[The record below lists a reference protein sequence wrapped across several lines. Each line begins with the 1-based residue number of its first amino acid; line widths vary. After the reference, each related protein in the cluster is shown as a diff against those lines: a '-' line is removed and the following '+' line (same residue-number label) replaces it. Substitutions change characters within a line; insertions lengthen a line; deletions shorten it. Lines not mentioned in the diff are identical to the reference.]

1 MSEIKNQNPTI
12 QDEVVVSLEYTLQ
25 VEGEIVDSTG
35 EDEHIQFIQG
45 HGQIIPGLES
55 QLYGMTSGESKEV
68 TVPAED
74 AYGVMDEDALGT
86 VPRDEFPP
94 DMPLEKGVALQLRD
108 EDGEVFD
115 AYVESV
121 GKKTVEIN
129 LNHPLAGK
137 ELHFSVK
144 VLDLRPA
151 SEDEIAHGHVH
162 D

>member
-1 MSEIKNQNPTI
+1 MSETINQNLTL
-12 QDEVVVSLEYTLQ
+12 QDDVVVSLEYILQ

-55 QLYGMTSGESKEV
+55 QIYGMTSGESKEV
-68 TVPAED
+68 TIPAEE
-74 AYGVMDEDALGT
+74 AYGELDEDALGT

-108 EDGEVFD
+108 QDGEVFD

-121 GKKTVEIN
+121 GKKNVEIN

-151 SEDEIAHGHVH
+151 TEEEIAHEHVH

>member
-1 MSEIKNQNPTI
+1 MSETKNQNLTI

-55 QLYGMTSGESKEV
+55 QLYGMSSGESKEV
-68 TVPAED
+68 TVPAEN
-74 AYGVMDEDALGT
+74 AYGVLDEDALGT

-108 EDGEVFD
+108 QDGEVFD

-121 GKKTVEIN
+121 NKKTVEIN

-144 VLDLRPA
+144 VLELRPA
-151 SEDEIAHGHVH
+151 TEDEIAHGHVH

>member
-1 MSEIKNQNPTI
+1 MSETTNQNPTV
-12 QDEVVVSLEYTLQ
+12 QDEVVVSLEYTLR
-25 VEGEIVDSTG
+25 VEGEVVDSTG

-55 QLYGMTSGESKEV
+55 QLYGMSSGESKEA
-68 TVPAED
+68 TVPPEE
-74 AYGVMDEDALGT
+74 AYGVLDEDALGT

-108 EDGEVFD
+108 QDGEVFD

-121 GKKTVEIN
+121 SKKSVEIN

-137 ELHFSVK
+137 ELFFSIK

-151 SEDEIAHGHVH
+151 TEDEIAHGHVH

>member
-1 MSEIKNQNPTI
+1 MNETTNQNLTI
-12 QDEVVVSLEYTLQ
+12 RDEVIVSLEYTLQ

-55 QLYGMTSGESKEV
+55 QLYGMSSGESKEV
-68 TVPAED
+68 TVPAEE
-74 AYGVMDEDALGT
+74 AYGVLDEDALGT

-94 DMPLEKGVALQLRD
+94 DMPMEKGVALQLRD
-108 EDGEVFD
+108 QDGEMFD

-121 GKKTVEIN
+121 NKKTVEIN

-137 ELHFSVK
+137 ELLFSVK
-144 VLDLRPA
+144 VLELRPA
-151 SEDEIAHGHVH
+151 TEDEIAHGHVH

>member
-1 MSEIKNQNPTI
+1 M
-12 QDEVVVSLEYTLQ
+12 
-25 VEGEIVDSTG
+25 
-35 EDEHIQFIQG
+35 
-45 HGQIIPGLES
+45 
-55 QLYGMTSGESKEV
+55 
-68 TVPAED
+68 
-74 AYGVMDEDALGT
+74 
-86 VPRDEFPP
+86 PRDEFPP

>member
-1 MSEIKNQNPTI
+1 MSETINQNLTV
-12 QDEVVVSLEYTLQ
+12 QDEVIVSLEYTLQ

-45 HGQIIPGLES
+45 YGQIIPGLES
-55 QLYGMTSGESKEV
+55 QIYGMSSGESKEV
-68 TVPAED
+68 AVPAE
-74 AYGVMDEDALGT
+74 AYGELDEDALGT

-108 EDGEVFD
+108 QDGEVFD

-121 GKKTVEIN
+121 GKKNVEIN

-151 SEDEIAHGHVH
+151 TEEEIAHEHVH

>member
-1 MSEIKNQNPTI
+1 MSETTNQNLTI
-12 QDEVVVSLEYTLQ
+12 RDEVVVSLEYALL

-68 TVPAED
+68 TVPPED
-74 AYGVMDEDALGT
+74 AYGVLDEDALGT

-108 EDGEVFD
+108 QDGEVFD

-121 GKKTVEIN
+121 GKKSVEIN

>member
-12 QDEVVVSLEYTLQ
+12 QDDVVVSLEYTLH

-55 QLYGMTSGESKEV
+55 QIYGMSSGESKEV
-68 TVPAED
+68 TVPPEE
-74 AYGVMDEDALGT
+74 AYGVLDEDALGT

-121 GKKTVEIN
+121 DKKSVEIN

-151 SEDEIAHGHVH
+151 TEDEIAHGHVH

>member
-1 MSEIKNQNPTI
+1 MSENMKKNPTI
-12 QDEVVVSLEYTLQ
+12 QDDTVVSLEYTLQ

-45 HGQIIPGLES
+45 YGQIIPGLES
-55 QLYGMTSGESKEV
+55 QIYGMSSGESKEV
-68 TVPAED
+68 IVPAEE
-74 AYGVMDEDALGT
+74 AYGELDEDALGT
-86 VPRDEFPP
+86 VPRSEFPP

-108 EDGEVFD
+108 QDGEVFD

-121 GKKTVEIN
+121 GKKNVEIN

-151 SEDEIAHGHVH
+151 TEDEIAHGHVH

>member
-1 MSEIKNQNPTI
+1 MSENIKKIPTI
-12 QDEVVVSLEYTLQ
+12 QDDVVVSLEYTLH

-45 HGQIIPGLES
+45 HGQIVPGLES
-55 QLYGMTSGESKEV
+55 QIYGMSSGESKEV
-68 TVPAED
+68 TVPPEE
-74 AYGVMDEDALGT
+74 AYGVLDEDALGT
-86 VPRDEFPP
+86 VPRDEIPP

-121 GKKTVEIN
+121 GKKSVEIN

-151 SEDEIAHGHVH
+151 SEDEIAHEHVH

>member
-1 MSEIKNQNPTI
+1 MSEIKKQIPTI
-12 QDEVVVSLEYTLQ
+12 RDDVVVSLEYTLQ

-55 QLYGMTSGESKEV
+55 QLYGMSSGESKEV
-68 TVPAED
+68 TVPAEE
-74 AYGVMDEDALGT
+74 AYGVLDEDALGT

-108 EDGEVFD
+108 EDDEVFD

-121 GKKTVEIN
+121 GKKSVEIN

-151 SEDEIAHGHVH
+151 TEDEIAHGHVH

>member
-55 QLYGMTSGESKEV
+55 ELYGMTSGESKEV
-68 TVPAED
+68 TVPPED
-74 AYGVMDEDALGT
+74 AYGVLDEDALGT
-86 VPRDEFPP
+86 VPRDKFSTEK
-94 DMPLEKGVALQLRD
+94 PLEKGVALQLRD
-108 EDGEVFD
+108 QDGEVFD

-121 GKKTVEIN
+121 NKKTVEIN

-144 VLDLRPA
+144 VLNIRPA
-151 SEDEIAHGHVH
+151 TEDEIAHGHVH

>member
-1 MSEIKNQNPTI
+1 MSENIKKIPTI
-12 QDEVVVSLEYTLQ
+12 QDDVVVSLEYTLQ
-25 VEGEIVDSTG
+25 AEGEIVDSTG

-55 QLYGMTSGESKEV
+55 QLYGMSGGESKEV
-68 TVPAED
+68 TVPPDE
-74 AYGVMDEDALGT
+74 AYGILDEEALGT

-115 AYVESV
+115 AYVKSV
-121 GKKTVEIN
+121 DKKSVEIN

>member
-1 MSEIKNQNPTI
+1 MSETKKESLTI
-12 QDEVVVSLEYTLQ
+12 QDEVVVSLEYTLR
-25 VEGEIVDSTG
+25 VEGKIVDSTG

-68 TVPAED
+68 TVPPED
-74 AYGVMDEDALGT
+74 AYGVLDEDALGT

-121 GKKTVEIN
+121 NKKTVEIN

-137 ELHFSVK
+137 ELLFSVK
-144 VLDLRPA
+144 VLELRPA
-151 SEDEIAHGHVH
+151 TEDEIAHGHVH

>member
-12 QDEVVVSLEYTLQ
+12 QDDVVVSLEYTLH

-45 HGQIIPGLES
+45 HGQIVPGLES
-55 QLYGMTSGESKEV
+55 QIYGMSSGESKEV
-68 TVPAED
+68 TVPPEE
-74 AYGVMDEDALGT
+74 AYGVLDEDALGT

-121 GKKTVEIN
+121 DKKSVEIN

-151 SEDEIAHGHVH
+151 TEDEIAHGHVH

>member
-1 MSEIKNQNPTI
+1 MNETIKKNPTI
-12 QDEVVVSLEYTLQ
+12 QDDVVVSLEYTLQ

-68 TVPAED
+68 TVPPED
-74 AYGVMDEDALGT
+74 AYGVLDDDALGT

-108 EDGEVFD
+108 QDGEVFD

-121 GKKTVEIN
+121 GKKSVEIN

-151 SEDEIAHGHVH
+151 SEDEITHGHVH

>member
-1 MSEIKNQNPTI
+1 MSEIKNQNLTI
-12 QDEVVVSLEYTLQ
+12 QDDTVVSLEYTLQ

-45 HGQIIPGLES
+45 QGQIISGLES
-55 QLYGMTSGESKEV
+55 QIYGMSSGESKEV
-68 TVPAED
+68 TVPPEE
-74 AYGVMDEDALGT
+74 AYGVLDEDALGT

-108 EDGEVFD
+108 QDGESFD

-137 ELHFSVK
+137 ELFFSVK

-151 SEDEIAHGHVH
+151 TEDEIAHGHVH

>member
-1 MSEIKNQNPTI
+1 MSEINKQNLTI
-12 QDEVVVSLEYTLQ
+12 RDEVVVSLKYTLQ
-25 VEGEIVDSTG
+25 AEGEIVDSTG

-55 QLYGMTSGESKEV
+55 QIYGMSSGESKEV
-68 TVPAED
+68 TVPPEE
-74 AYGVMDEDALGT
+74 AYGVLDEDALGT

-108 EDGEVFD
+108 EDGEVFG

-121 GKKTVEIN
+121 GKKSVEIN

-137 ELHFSVK
+137 ELLFSVK

-151 SEDEIAHGHVH
+151 TEDEIAHGHVH

>member
-1 MSEIKNQNPTI
+1 MSEIKNQNSTI
-12 QDEVVVSLEYTLQ
+12 QDDTVVSLEYTLQ

-45 HGQIIPGLES
+45 YGQIIPGLES
-55 QLYGMTSGESKEV
+55 QLYGMSSGDIKEV
-68 TVPAED
+68 NVPAEE
-74 AYGVMDEDALGT
+74 AYGVLDEDALGT

-121 GKKTVEIN
+121 GKKNVEIN

-151 SEDEIAHGHVH
+151 TEEEIAHEHVH

>member
-1 MSEIKNQNPTI
+1 MSENIKKNPTI
-12 QDEVVVSLEYTLQ
+12 QDDTVVSLEYTLQ

-45 HGQIIPGLES
+45 HGQIIPGLER
-55 QLYGMTSGESKEV
+55 QLYGMSSGESKEV
-68 TVPAED
+68 IVPAED
-74 AYGVMDEDALGT
+74 AYGVLDEDALGT

-94 DMPLEKGVALQLRD
+94 DMPMEKGVALQLRD
-108 EDGEVFD
+108 QDGEVFD

-121 GKKTVEIN
+121 NKKTVEIN

-137 ELHFSVK
+137 ELLFSVK

-151 SEDEIAHGHVH
+151 TEDEIAHGHVH

>member
-1 MSEIKNQNPTI
+1 MSEIINQNPTI
-12 QDEVVVSLEYTLQ
+12 QDDVVVSLEYTLH

-55 QLYGMTSGESKEV
+55 QLYGMSSGESKEV
-68 TVPAED
+68 TVPPEE
-74 AYGVMDEDALGT
+74 AYGELDDDALGT

-94 DMPLEKGVALQLRD
+94 EMPLEKGVALQLRD

-121 GKKTVEIN
+121 DKKSVEIN

-137 ELHFSVK
+137 ELLFSVK

-151 SEDEIAHGHVH
+151 TEDEIAHGHVH

>member
-1 MSEIKNQNPTI
+1 
-12 QDEVVVSLEYTLQ
+12 
-25 VEGEIVDSTG
+25 
-35 EDEHIQFIQG
+35 
-45 HGQIIPGLES
+45 
-55 QLYGMTSGESKEV
+55 
-68 TVPAED
+68 
-74 AYGVMDEDALGT
+74 
-86 VPRDEFPP
+86 
-94 DMPLEKGVALQLRD
+94 MPLEKGVALQLRD

>member
-1 MSEIKNQNPTI
+1 MSGNIKKNPTI
-12 QDEVVVSLEYTLQ
+12 RDEVVVSLEYTLQ

-55 QLYGMTSGESKEV
+55 QLYGMSSGESKEV

-74 AYGVMDEDALGT
+74 AYGVLDEDALGT

-121 GKKTVEIN
+121 NKKTVEIN

-137 ELHFSVK
+137 ELLFSVK
-144 VLDLRPA
+144 VLELRPA
-151 SEDEIAHGHVH
+151 TEDEIAHGHVH

>member
-1 MSEIKNQNPTI
+1 MSGLKNQNLNI
-12 QDEVVVSLEYTLQ
+12 QDDTVVSLEYTLQ

-45 HGQIIPGLES
+45 YGQIIPGLER
-55 QLYGMTSGESKEV
+55 QLYGMSSGESKEV
-68 TVPAED
+68 TVPPEE
-74 AYGVMDEDALGT
+74 AYGVLDEDALGT

-108 EDGEVFD
+108 QDGEVFD

-137 ELHFSVK
+137 ELLFSVR
-144 VLDLRPA
+144 VLDLRTA
-151 SEDEIAHGHVH
+151 TEDEIAHGHVH

>member
-1 MSEIKNQNPTI
+1 MSETKNQNLTI
-12 QDEVVVSLEYTLQ
+12 QDDTVVSLEYTLQ

-55 QLYGMTSGESKEV
+55 QIFGMSSGESKEV

-74 AYGVMDEDALGT
+74 AYGVLDEDALGT
-86 VPRDEFPP
+86 VPRDEFPA

-108 EDGEVFD
+108 QDGEVFD

-121 GKKTVEIN
+121 GKKSVEIN

-137 ELHFSVK
+137 ELLFSVK

-151 SEDEIAHGHVH
+151 TEDEIAHGHVH

>member
-1 MSEIKNQNPTI
+1 MNETTNQNLTI
-12 QDEVVVSLEYTLQ
+12 RDEVVVSLEYSLQ

-55 QLYGMTSGESKEV
+55 QIYGMSSGESKEV

-74 AYGVMDEDALGT
+74 AYGVLDEDALGT
-86 VPRDEFPP
+86 VPRDEFPA

-121 GKKTVEIN
+121 GKKSVEIN

-151 SEDEIAHGHVH
+151 TEDEIAHEHVH

>member
-1 MSEIKNQNPTI
+1 MNETKNQNPTI

-55 QLYGMTSGESKEV
+55 QLYGMSSGESKEV
-68 TVPAED
+68 TVPPEE
-74 AYGVMDEDALGT
+74 AYGVLDEDALGT
-86 VPRDEFPP
+86 VPLDEFPP

-108 EDGEVFD
+108 QDGEVFD

-121 GKKTVEIN
+121 NKKTVEIN

-144 VLDLRPA
+144 VLELRPA
-151 SEDEIAHGHVH
+151 TEDEVAHGHVH

>member
-1 MSEIKNQNPTI
+1 MSGLKNQNLNI
-12 QDEVVVSLEYTLQ
+12 QDDTVVSLEYTLQ

-45 HGQIIPGLES
+45 YGQIIPGLER
-55 QLYGMTSGESKEV
+55 QLYGMSSGESKEV
-68 TVPAED
+68 TVPPEE
-74 AYGVMDEDALGT
+74 AYGVLDEDALGT

-94 DMPLEKGVALQLRD
+94 DMPLEKGVGLQLRD
-108 EDGEVFD
+108 QDGEVFD

-137 ELHFSVK
+137 ELLFSVR
-144 VLDLRPA
+144 VLDLRTA
-151 SEDEIAHGHVH
+151 TEDEIAHGPVH

>member
-1 MSEIKNQNPTI
+1 MSETTNQNPTI

-68 TVPAED
+68 TVPPED
-74 AYGVMDEDALGT
+74 AYGVLDDDALGT

-121 GKKTVEIN
+121 GKKSVEIN

>member
-1 MSEIKNQNPTI
+1 MSETINQNLTL
-12 QDEVVVSLEYTLQ
+12 QDDVVVSLEYILQ

-55 QLYGMTSGESKEV
+55 QIYGMTSGESKEV
-68 TVPAED
+68 TIPAEE
-74 AYGVMDEDALGT
+74 AYGELDEDALGT

-108 EDGEVFD
+108 EDGEMFD
-115 AYVESV
+115 AYIESV
-121 GKKTVEIN
+121 GKKSVEIN

-151 SEDEIAHGHVH
+151 TEDEITHGHVH

>member
-1 MSEIKNQNPTI
+1 MSEIKNQNLTI
-12 QDEVVVSLEYTLQ
+12 QDDAVVSLEYTLQ

-55 QLYGMTSGESKEV
+55 QLYGMSSGESKEV
-68 TVPAED
+68 TVPAEE
-74 AYGVMDEDALGT
+74 AYGVLDEDALGT
-86 VPRDEFPP
+86 VPLDEFPP

-121 GKKTVEIN
+121 NKKTVEIN

-151 SEDEIAHGHVH
+151 TEDEIAHGHVH

>member
-1 MSEIKNQNPTI
+1 MSETINQNLTI
-12 QDEVVVSLEYTLQ
+12 QDDVVVSLEYTLQ

-55 QLYGMTSGESKEV
+55 QIYGMSSGESKEV
-68 TVPAED
+68 TVPPEE
-74 AYGVMDEDALGT
+74 AYGVLDEDALGT

-121 GKKTVEIN
+121 GKKSVEIN

-151 SEDEIAHGHVH
+151 TEDEIAHGHVH

>member
-1 MSEIKNQNPTI
+1 MSEINKENLTI
-12 QDEVVVSLEYTLQ
+12 QDETVVSLEYTLQ

-55 QLYGMTSGESKEV
+55 QLYGMSSGESKEV
-68 TVPAED
+68 TVPLED
-74 AYGVMDEDALGT
+74 AYGVLDEDALGT

-108 EDGEVFD
+108 QDGEVFD

-121 GKKTVEIN
+121 GKKSVEIN

-151 SEDEIAHGHVH
+151 TEDEIAHGHVH

>member
-1 MSEIKNQNPTI
+1 MREIINQNPTI
-12 QDEVVVSLEYTLQ
+12 QDDVVVSLEYTLHE
-25 VEGEIVDSTG
+25 EGEIVDSTG

-55 QLYGMTSGESKEV
+55 QLYGMSGGESKEV
-68 TVPAED
+68 TVPPDE
-74 AYGVMDEDALGT
+74 AYGILDEEALGT

-121 GKKTVEIN
+121 DKKSVEIN

>member
-1 MSEIKNQNPTI
+1 MSETTNQNLTI
-12 QDEVVVSLEYTLQ
+12 QDDTVVSLEYTLQ

-45 HGQIIPGLES
+45 QGQIISGLES
-55 QLYGMTSGESKEV
+55 QIYGMSSGESKEV
-68 TVPAED
+68 TVPPEE
-74 AYGVMDEDALGT
+74 AYGVLDEDALGT

-108 EDGEVFD
+108 QDGESFD

-137 ELHFSVK
+137 ELFFSVK

-151 SEDEIAHGHVH
+151 TEDEIAHGHVH

>member
-1 MSEIKNQNPTI
+1 MNEINNQNLTI

-25 VEGEIVDSTG
+25 AEGEIVDSTG

-55 QLYGMTSGESKEV
+55 QLYGMSSGESKEV
-68 TVPAED
+68 TVPPEE
-74 AYGVMDEDALGT
+74 AYGELDDDALGT

-121 GKKTVEIN
+121 GKKSVEIN
-129 LNHPLAGK
+129 LHHPLAGE

-151 SEDEIAHGHVH
+151 SEDEITHGHVH

>member
-1 MSEIKNQNPTI
+1 MREIINQNPTI
-12 QDEVVVSLEYTLQ
+12 QDDVVVSLEYTLH

-55 QLYGMTSGESKEV
+55 QLYGMSGGESKEV
-68 TVPAED
+68 TVPPDE
-74 AYGVMDEDALGT
+74 AYGILDEEALGT

-121 GKKTVEIN
+121 DKKSVEIN

>member
-1 MSEIKNQNPTI
+1 MSEIKNQNLTI
-12 QDEVVVSLEYTLQ
+12 QDDTVVSLEYTLQ

-45 HGQIIPGLES
+45 YGQIIPGLES
-55 QLYGMTSGESKEV
+55 QIYGMSSGESKEV
-68 TVPAED
+68 TVPPEE
-74 AYGVMDEDALGT
+74 AYGVLDEDALGT

-108 EDGEVFD
+108 EDGEMFD
-115 AYVESV
+115 AYIESV
-121 GKKTVEIN
+121 GKKSVEIN

-151 SEDEIAHGHVH
+151 TEDEITHGHVH